1 MPVLN
6 TDSSTATPSASAM
19 PTQLVNIMSST
30 SKPLDWETQLT
41 KTVTTFIIELS
52 TTCKYYIYK
61 VTSEVELVIQ
71 QCKLES
77 FFFFF
82 YKERLV

>member
-19 PTQLVNIMSST
+19 PTQLVNITSST

-41 KTVTTFIIELS
+41 KTVTKFIIESS

-61 VTSEVELVIQ
+61 VTSEVELVIK

-77 FFFFF
+77 FFF